1 MQHCQT
7 LQLIGLQI
15 TGSCCDH
22 GSYYPISVSWTNIGV
37 VQIMGARQLKHALSG
52 LSHYG
57 ADYPLRMGCASP
69 RIRRI
74 CCNRAGDDCRALI
87 MDPVMVTRGHWVWE
101 ENGAWFGIPQQNFWS
116 WWLTSFTA
124 IALYLWL
131 GEKAQRAYTKKDD
144 RLAIAIYAVMGAGAV
159 VSSIQTGY

>member
-1 MQHCQT
+1 
-7 LQLIGLQI
+7 
-15 TGSCCDH
+15 
-22 GSYYPISVSWTNIGV
+22 
-37 VQIMGARQLKHALSG
+37 
-52 LSHYG
+52 
-57 ADYPLRMGCASP
+57 
-69 RIRRI
+69 
-74 CCNRAGDDCRALI
+74 
-87 MDPVMVTRGHWVWE
+87 MVTRGHWVWE
-101 ENGAWFGIPQQNFWS
+101 ESGAWFGIPQQNFWS